1 MFDNRDDVEHLL
13 TSLELFLTHWQGST
27 HGWYGTAPEKLSPAA
42 IPEPLRRL
50 YAFAANS
57 PGKNAWCSAFSYQD
71 HLCPFELLRIRDGR
85 LVFVWENQ
93 GVWQCGTLTEGNDP
107 PVWVSFDD

>member
-50 YAFAANS
+50 YAFAA
-57 PGKNAWCSAFSYQD
+57 
-71 HLCPFELLRIRDGR
+71 
-85 LVFVWENQ
+85 
-93 GVWQCGTLTEGNDP
+93 
-107 PVWVSFDD
+107 